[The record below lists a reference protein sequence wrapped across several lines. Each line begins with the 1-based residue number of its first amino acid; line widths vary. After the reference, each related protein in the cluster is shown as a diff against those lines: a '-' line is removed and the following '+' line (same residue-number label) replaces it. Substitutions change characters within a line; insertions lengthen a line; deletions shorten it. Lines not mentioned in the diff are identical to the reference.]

1 MLTQR
6 QGFAVNVLQ
15 GDDCRDR
22 PVALGQEDGLIAK
35 IGDVVRE
42 WATRRRHL
50 QPFHSRISLTPIVS
64 TLRRFRPTAR
74 THTTPWRLRLPRRR
88 LGVRPRGAPTV
99 QSGSAGAV

>member
-15 GDDCRDR
+15 GNDCRDR
-22 PVALGQEDGLIAK
+22 PVALGQEDGLMAK

-50 QPFHSRISLTPIVS
+50 QPFHSRISLPPIVS

-74 THTTPWRLRLPRRR
+74 TRTTPVADPTTSQKTRSCPR
-88 LGVRPRGAPTV
+88 VAPTV
-99 QSGSAGAV
+99 PSGSGL